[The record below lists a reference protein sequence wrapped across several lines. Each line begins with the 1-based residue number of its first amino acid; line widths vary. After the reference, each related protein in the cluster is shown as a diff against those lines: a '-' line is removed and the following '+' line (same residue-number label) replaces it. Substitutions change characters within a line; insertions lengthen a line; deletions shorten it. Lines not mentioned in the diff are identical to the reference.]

1 LEVSRTAQWQ
11 RREARPDQGATRR
24 TKASSLQLLDC
35 LHAAPHLLMPRCV
48 LLANAERVREF
59 LREYDTGSDESYLR
73 MLQQIAN
80 RARRDVSV
88 RMGDL
93 ADFDAELAFACR
105 SNALRYST
113 IFAHAADKELPE
125 PTALVSPPDVFDV
138 LTRARQDA
146 DANAGA
152 HHDPSNGNNHQQQN
166 RFPEKLLRRFS
177 VYFQPHAKDDVSRL
191 RTVRSADI
199 GRLVTLRGIVIKA
212 GDVKPMAEVCCY
224 TCDTCGKEVYQE
236 VAGDTFMPLSD
247 CPTDVCRNATGRAGQ
262 LSFQTRASK
271 FVEHQ
276 ELRLQELSEEVPV
289 GTIPRSLCVEAKG
302 ELVKRVSPGD
312 TVDLTG
318 VYLHRPHKAA
328 QRQGGTGGLI
338 GDFYMQ
344 AHSIKRHKSQREGDG
359 LTEEQSRE
367 LQRVENGGSTY
378 DGLANSIAP
387 EIHGNEDVKKALLL
401 LLAGGSGRV
410 LPDGMKLRGDVHVCL
425 VGDPGVAKSQL
436 LKQMARISPRGL
448 YTTGRGSSGA
458 GLTAAVSRD
467 NVTGETVL
475 EGGALVVADRGACCI
490 DEFDKMDDVDRT
502 AIHEAMEQQTVSVAK
517 AGITTTLNARTAVLA
532 AANPVAG
539 TYDSK
544 RSPSENINLQPAL
557 LSRFDLLWV
566 LRDLPDRDKDHAL
579 AQHVIGVHTAA
590 QMGSIP
596 AMSVSGGS
604 SGLQQPSASQPV
616 PPEVLRAYLASARE
630 VQPALPER
638 LMGYVADCYVQ
649 LRQEMQEEEEEAA
662 DPMSAKRG
670 SGGDGSYVTPRTLL
684 SIFRLGEALARLRK
698 DTEVQQED
706 IDEAL
711 RLMKVSKASLAPD
724 ESSSRRKADPTTAI
738 FNTIKDAALSSESG
752 NRVQYARVRELI
764 TLEGYTEA
772 QLQYAIGQ
780 YEQLAVLSR
789 TGDSIMLL

>member
-1 LEVSRTAQWQ
+1 MTL
-11 RREARPDQGATRR
+11 PDTNAETSVWLV
-24 TKASSLQLLDC
+24 A
-35 LHAAPHLLMPRCV
+35 V
-48 LLANAERVREF
+48 LLQAEKVQEF
-59 LREYDTGSDESYLR
+59 LQQFDTGIGISYAD
-73 MLQQIAN
+73 MLQQVAN
-80 RARRDVSV
+80 RERRDVSLH
-88 RMGDL
+88 MGDL
-93 ADFDAELAFACR
+93 EEFDAELAKAVGA
-105 SNALRYST
+105 NTLRYASVV
-113 IFAHAADKELPE
+113 ARAVDKAMPA
-125 PTALVSPPDVFDV
+125 PTALQAPPDVFDV
-138 LTRARQDA
+138 LTRARS
-146 DANAGA
+146 NGGPAGA
-152 HHDPSNGNNHQQQN
+152 ANEQRNQQDEQAQPQRNDSGAQQAN
-166 RFPEKLLRRFS
+166 RFPEQLLRRFS
-177 VYFQPHAKDDVSRL
+177 VYFQPKVKEQVARL
-191 RTVRSADI
+191 RTIRSADI
-199 GRLVTLRGIVIKA
+199 GRLVTVRGVVIKA

-236 VAGDTFMPLSD
+236 VVGDSFMPLTD

-262 LSFQTRASK
+262 LTFQTRASK
-271 FVEHQ
+271 FNEHQ
-276 ELRLQELSEEVPV
+276 EVRLQELAEEVPV
-289 GTIPRSLCVEAKG
+289 GTIPRTLSVEVKG

-328 QRQGGTGGLI
+328 QRKGGTGGLI

-344 AHSIKRHKSQREGDG
+344 AHCIRRHKSQHQDDS
-359 LTEEQSRE
+359 LTEDQRRE
-367 LQRVENGGSTY
+367 LQRVESGGSTY
-378 DGLANSIAP
+378 DDLAKSIAP

-410 LPDGMKLRGDVHVCL
+410 LPDGMKLRGDIHVCL

-467 NVTGETVL
+467 AVTGETVL
-475 EGGALVVADRGACCI
+475 EGGALVVADRGTCCI

-532 AANPVAG
+532 AANPIAG

-566 LRDLPDRDKDHAL
+566 LRDLPDRDRDHAL

-590 QMGSIP
+590 QQGHAPSYSLAQQDRDGS
-596 AMSVSGGS
+596 V
-604 SGLQQPSASQPV
+604 LRASQPV
-616 PPEVLRAYLASARE
+616 SPEVLRAYLASAKE
-630 VQPALPER
+630 VQPALPEW
-638 LMGYVADCYVQ
+638 LMSYVADCYVQ
-649 LRQEMQEEEEEAA
+649 LRQEMREDEEELV
-662 DPMSAKRG
+662 DPVSGKR
-670 SGGDGSYVTPRTLL
+670 SCGDGSYVTPRTLL

-698 DTEVQQED
+698 DPEVQQED

-711 RLMKVSKASLAPD
+711 RLMKVSKASLAPH
-724 ESSSRRKADPTTAI
+724 ESNASRKRTDATTAI
-738 FNTIKDAALSSESG
+738 FNTIKDSALASNTG
-752 NRVQYARVRELI
+752 DRIQYARAKELI
-764 TLEGYTEA
+764 MLEGYTEA
-772 QLQYAIGQ
+772 QLQHAIGQ

-789 TGDSIMLL
+789 TGDDIMLL